1 MTPAKKISLH
11 NRIPGLF
18 KDAERRQDWKSNK
31 YGDVQ
36 LMSNLQKLVTAYFKG
51 VDDQDID
58 LILGTLDEDCV
69 FAVETHGV
77 RLGGHAEI
85 TGMFERLWADHISVL
100 HDRFHFVDADNGR
113 DIAVRFH
120 VTNTLHDGSLVH
132 KSNCNFFTVNNG
144 KFNSVRVYMS
154 GENTLRNDP
163 GQTTSA
169 G

>member
-1 MTPAKKISLH
+1 MP
-11 NRIPGLF
+11 
-18 KDAERRQDWKSNK
+18 
-31 YGDVQ
+31 

-85 TGMFERLWADHISVL
+85 TGMFERLWADNISVL

-144 KFNSVRVYMS
+144 KFDSVRVYMS

-163 GQTTSA
+163 GQTESA